1 MKNWDITEA
10 DRARAH
16 SLQGAKLNQRLALS
30 RAEIARHSEVLQR
43 SKAGSAA
50 YNSAWKKFMAATT
63 AEEDAIKALTQGGGS
78 RPAVVEAARLGGDK

>member
-30 RAEIARHSEVLQR
+30 QAEIARHSEVLQR

-50 YNSAWKKFMAATT
+50 YDRAWTKFMAATT
-63 AEEDAIKALTQGGGS
+63 AA
-78 RPAVVEAARLGGDK
+78 EAAITALKQAGFHVQR